1 MNKWTMIFAAIV
13 AVAVE
18 VLLSVG
24 AAHAGGPPRNDFI
37 AIRIP
42 NPGTLV
48 LLTSGF
54 GALAWWTRRRR

>member
-1 MNKWTMIFAAIV
+1 MNKWKMVLAAATVV
-13 AVAVE
+13 AAD
-18 VLLSVG
+18 VLLTVG
-24 AAHAGGPPRNDFI
+24 VAYAGGGDLVTR
-37 AIRIP
+37 RIP